1 MNNPF
6 RKNVLEAFAAFSS
19 AFRPKMSQI
28 LSESIWFSDHTKF
41 KCSIINDWNR
51 KGIRFINDLID
62 VNSNKLHTKK
72 GLEDSFNIKMTFLC
86 FSSLMRSLPDEL
98 KSVEIVKESGPIMP
112 LRMNLAL
119 NHPNFQR
126 FAYNACIENRICD
139 IARVNAKQKERWIR
153 DIGCFED
160 GSMVKVIKATES
172 TRSIMLHYKLVNRF
186 LATNKC
192 LRIINITND
201 DSCTFCKR
209 EPETLAHLVW
219 HCPRVQSFISD
230 IRAWLMIEFRIN
242 MNISTRTWFFLTNLS
257 AMETCLTTLSKMVVH
272 EARLNEHCPNLNH
285 LKNKLKLELEVE
297 FQAARSANKLDK
309 FEKKWMPIV
318 RSGGTN
324 QPASGT

>member
-1 MNNPF
+1 MEKEITQWRRRNITPIGRITVIKSLLVSKFVHLFTALPDPSEAELKQLERLFFKFLWGGKRDPIKRAKVIQNYSHGGLRMLDLQAFVKSMKISWIKRLFTANSRWEQVIASDLPNIKEIFMYGSDKLLKMSANMNNPF
-6 RKNVLEAFAAFSS
+6 WKNVLEAFAAFSS

-28 LSESIWFSDHTKF
+28 LSESIWFSDPTKF

-72 GLEDSFNIKMTFLC
+72 GLKDSFNIKMTFLC

-112 LRMNLAL
+112 LRMNPAL

-139 IARVNAKQKERWIR
+139 IARVNAKQKEKWIR

-160 GSMVKVIKATES
+160 GSMVKVIKATKS

-186 LATNKC
+186 LATNT
-192 LRIINITND
+192 I
-201 DSCTFCKR
+201 
-209 EPETLAHLVW
+209 H
-219 HCPRVQSFISD
+219 
-230 IRAWLMIEFRIN
+230 FR
-242 MNISTRTWFFLTNLS
+242 
-257 AMETCLTTLSKMVVH
+257 K
-272 EARLNEHCPNLNH
+272 
-285 LKNKLKLELEVE
+285 
-297 FQAARSANKLDK
+297 
-309 FEKKWMPIV
+309 
-318 RSGGTN
+318 
-324 QPASGT
+324 